1 MRLLAFLA
9 AFFVA
14 MSYFL
19 LRLLSEEEE
28 SQRAIEGR

>member
-1 MRLLAFLA
+1 MNAEQMA
-9 AFFVA
+9 VFFVA

-28 SQRAIEGR
+28 SQQALEGR